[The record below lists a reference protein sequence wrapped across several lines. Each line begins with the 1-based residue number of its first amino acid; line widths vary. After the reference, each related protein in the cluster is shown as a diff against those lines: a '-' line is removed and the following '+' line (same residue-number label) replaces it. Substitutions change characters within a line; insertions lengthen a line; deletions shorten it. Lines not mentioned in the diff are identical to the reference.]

1 MRKTKTYTLTNVL
14 IQRYADYLQEQE
26 RAGATIQKYVHDL
39 TTLLDFL
46 DGGPPRSIPCWRRST
61 AFCRSWAGGSWR

>member
-1 MRKTKTYTLTNVL
+1 MRKTKTYTLTNAL

-39 TTLLDFL
+39 TALLDFRSVVV
-46 DGGPPRSIPCWRRST
+46 PPFHGCNTP
-61 AFCRSWAGGSWR
+61 